1 MARRGQGR
9 AGWLVGG
16 LGFGVAAGVLLGTLV
31 IAPNMPEGSG
41 LGSGAAQQELA
52 AAETRADIAEAQAAS
67 ADSVVGELAGPAVA
81 GALADR
87 PVLLI
92 RTADALEEDVAGVRL
107 LLADAAAVSAGTI
120 TLGGQFLAA
129 EGADQLKSIVAN
141 TLPAGAQLSEERLD
155 PGLHAGEALGSALLL
170 NPETGEEQASSE
182 ERGLLL
188 RSLREAGF
196 LDYEDGTILPAQVIV
211 VVTGDSDGGGEAA
224 LPARNLADF
233 VAALD
238 SRGNGAVLAG
248 RIHTAADTGA
258 VGLLRANP
266 ENGVSTV
273 DSVDRAVG
281 RMATVLAVR
290 EQLAGETGSYGS
302 AGSAEAASPAP

>member
-1 MARRGQGR
+1 MARGQGR
-9 AGWLVGG
+9 AGWLIGG

-31 IAPNMPEGSG
+31 IAPNMPEGSNP
-41 LGSGAAQQELA
+41 GSGAARQELA
-52 AAETRADIAEAQAAS
+52 DANTRADIAEAQAAS

-81 GALADR
+81 GTLADR
-87 PVLLI
+87 PVLLV
-92 RTADALEEDVAGVRL
+92 RTADALEEDVAGVRV
-107 LLADAAAVSAGTI
+107 LLAEAAAVSAGTI
-120 TLGGQFLAA
+120 TLGEQFLAA
-129 EGADQLKSIVAN
+129 DGADQLKSIVAN
-141 TLPAGAQLSEERLD
+141 TLPAGAQLSEDRLD
-155 PGLHAGEALGSALLL
+155 PGLHAGEALGAALLL
-170 NPETGEEQASSE
+170 NPETGEEQATSE

-211 VVTGDSDGGGEAA
+211 VVTGDSDGGGESGLA
-224 LPARNLADF
+224 ARNLADF

-248 RIHTAADTGA
+248 RIRTAADTGA
-258 VGLLRANP
+258 VGLLRAEP
-266 ENGVSTV
+266 GNGVSTI

-290 EQLAGETGSYGS
+290 EQLAGEAGSYGS

>member
-1 MARRGQGR
+1 MARRGPAK
-9 AGWLVGG
+9 AGWVVGG

-31 IAPNMPEGSG
+31 LTPNMPEGSG
-41 LGSGAAQQELA
+41 LGSGPDPQELA
-52 AAETRADIAEAQAAS
+52 AAQVRAEIAEAQAAS
-67 ADSVVGELAGPAVA
+67 ADSVVGELAGPAVTDT
-81 GALADR
+81 LTDR

-92 RTADALEEDVAGVRL
+92 RTADAQEEDVDGVRL
-107 LLADAAAVSAGTI
+107 LLADAAAITAGTL
-120 TLGGQFLAA
+120 TLGEQFFAP

-141 TLPAGAQLSEERLD
+141 TLPAGARLSEERLD

-170 NPETGEEQASSE
+170 NPETGEEQANSE

-188 RSLREAGF
+188 RSLRETGF

-211 VVTGDSDGGGEAA
+211 VVTGDSDGGGAAA

-238 SRGNGAVLAG
+238 SRGTGAVLAG

-266 ENGVSTV
+266 DNGVSTV

-290 EQLAGETGSYGS
+290 EQLAGETGAYGS

>member
-31 IAPNMPEGSG
+31 LAPNMPEGSN

-81 GALADR
+81 GTLADR

-92 RTADALEEDVAGVRL
+92 RTADAQEEDVTGVRL
-107 LLADAAAVSAGTI
+107 LLAEAAAVSAGTI
-120 TLGGQFLAA
+120 TLGEQFLAA

-170 NPETGEEQASSE
+170 DPGTGEEQATSE

-211 VVTGDSDGGGEAA
+211 VVTGDSAGGGEAA
-224 LPARNLADF
+224 LAARNLADF

-238 SRGNGAVLAG
+238 SRGNGTVLAG
-248 RIHTAADTGA
+248 RIHTAAETGA
-258 VGLLRANP
+258 VGLLRTNP
-266 ENGVSTV
+266 DNGVSTV
-273 DSVDRAVG
+273 DSVGRAVG

-302 AGSAEAASPAP
+302 AGSAEAVSPAP